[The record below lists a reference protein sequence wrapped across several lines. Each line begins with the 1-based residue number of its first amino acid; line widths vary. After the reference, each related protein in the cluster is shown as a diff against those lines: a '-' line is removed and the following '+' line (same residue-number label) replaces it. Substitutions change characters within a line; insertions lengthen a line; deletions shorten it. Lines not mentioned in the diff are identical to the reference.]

1 MTYAVTGA
9 KPIKVWSPSFG
20 ALIVLCARSVCSLI
34 SQLCQPDVGVRSST
48 YGTAKL
54 RWPWSKTE
62 MDRGL
67 QNRYSSGDQVKSDE
81 LDVNKKHGEKFS
93 WNCNTSIYSTYQ
105 YTWDIKVSLQSAE
118 HPVRSLQ
125 KTSGLPLPHPV
136 PSPSTCDSQNINLK
150 SKKIRLAIARLPSVN
165 WKPQLGHIASRSTI
179 WQFVAE
185 ASSSKA

>member
-1 MTYAVTGA
+1 MRSSFVLMTYAVTGA
-9 KPIKVWSPSFG
+9 KPIKVWSPSLG

-93 WNCNTSIYSTYQ
+93 WNCNTSIYISIHLSYQ
-105 YTWDIKVSLQSAE
+105 
-118 HPVRSLQ
+118 
-125 KTSGLPLPHPV
+125 
-136 PSPSTCDSQNINLK
+136 SQ
-150 SKKIRLAIARLPSVN
+150 LAICRTSCPKSPENLRPSLATSSAITQYLWLPKHKFEIQKNTPGYS
-165 WKPQLGHIASRSTI
+165 QA
-179 WQFVAE
+179 A
-185 ASSSKA
+185 